1 MGIFST
7 CLAQGQAAGKMFYI
21 YIQNESGQPF
31 YVKKGS
37 ALMSSSPEGYIVIP
51 QLTKG
56 TYDLTIGFPK
66 NEAPE
71 ASFKIKL
78 DGSGDK
84 GFLIRKQNKGF
95 ELLGLRDFN
104 VIKAAAVASAP
115 GNRIVDAPVSAQP
128 PAQKNDTGNGAGTGK
143 NDQALAVLTPE
154 KDQQSSSPA
163 AVPPEKTA
171 VSPDDSDASDAFS
184 RMLNEIT
191 GHTKKTPVKTSKP
204 VKQVPVQDTP
214 AAVAEKPA
222 DQEETPA
229 QTAGENQG
237 LDTNQSVE
245 EITQPAPRTVT
256 ENKRPSGRDELQFI
270 TFTPDTAASGQKEN
284 TPQDHAAGQ
293 TADQADQA
301 IQAPRSSM
309 EVDSAEMARR
319 EQKEARKARR
329 LAKRAAKRE
338 QDSLKQQAAPGDNG
352 TATGQDLSAAWP
364 STDHRLSEKAT
375 ADSLNRTPMMNSDCR
390 HMAGEDD
397 FQKVR
402 RKMASRSSEEAMFSA
417 AQKYFNGGTCYTT
430 VQIQSLTYLF
440 MTDAYKYKFLELAY
454 PHTADAKN
462 FPSLVKTL
470 GSDYY
475 RGRFKAMVK

>member
-1 MGIFST
+1 
-7 CLAQGQAAGKMFYI
+7 
-21 YIQNESGQPF
+21 
-31 YVKKGS
+31 
-37 ALMSSSPEGYIVIP
+37 
-51 QLTKG
+51 
-56 TYDLTIGFPK
+56 
-66 NEAPE
+66 
-71 ASFKIKL
+71 
-78 DGSGDK
+78 
-84 GFLIRKQNKGF
+84 
-95 ELLGLRDFN
+95 
-104 VIKAAAVASAP
+104 
-115 GNRIVDAPVSAQP
+115 
-128 PAQKNDTGNGAGTGK
+128 
-143 NDQALAVLTPE
+143 
-154 KDQQSSSPA
+154 
-163 AVPPEKTA
+163 
-171 VSPDDSDASDAFS
+171 
-184 RMLNEIT
+184 
-191 GHTKKTPVKTSKP
+191 
-204 VKQVPVQDTP
+204 QV
-214 AAVAEKPA
+214 
-222 DQEETPA
+222 ETPA

-256 ENKRPSGRDELQFI
+256 ENKRPSGRDEPQFI

-284 TPQDHAAGQ
+284 VPQDHAAGQ
-293 TADQADQA
+293 TADQA
-301 IQAPRSSM
+301 IRAPRSSM
-309 EVDSAEMARR
+309 EGDSAEMATR

-338 QDSLKQQAAPGDNG
+338 QDSLKQQALLADQQQAAPGDNG
-352 TATGQDLSAAWP
+352 TATGQDLSAALP

-375 ADSLNRTPMMNSDCR
+375 ADSLNRTPMMMNSDCR